1 MPVVDTD
8 RFSCSS
14 ESPMSFDRR
23 KLLKLLT
30 FGTGVGAAFG
40 SGISAGGAEGAT
52 PSVEDVQGARFGP
65 PVPFDFDRLKDRAR
79 AIAAKPYVEPAIA
92 DAAVLDK
99 IDYSNHAN
107 IWFLEKFGLWRGAE
121 EPGPVHFFHPGTFF
135 KDPVRIHVVKEGTS
149 RQVQPITEAF
159 GYPEGHPA
167 GSLSHPAAYAGFKL
181 LNKGFFTDWLSFIG
195 KSYFRSSGPFDQY
208 GLSAR
213 GILVDAGLPTPE
225 EFPRFSEFWLEDR
238 STFFVVHAL
247 LEGESLTGAYKMEV
261 RGGHDTIM
269 NVSLSLYARKDIKR
283 LGIAPLTSMYWY
295 SEDHRQKAVD
305 WRPEIHDSDGLL
317 IRNGIGE
324 TLWRPLNNPPRIMTN
339 SFSDQSPRGFG
350 LIQRDRA
357 FASYA
362 DPALAYHKRPSAW
375 VEPLSDWGRG
385 VVQLLEIP
393 TDDEIHD
400 NIGAYWVPDEL
411 LRKGDERSFQY
422 RLSWTDRA
430 HQGQGAIS
438 ESPARVLASRSG
450 TGGIP
455 EQVRP
460 NATRRFVIDFEQD
473 AKAGIPVEA
482 LPEVRVSASRGQIVR
497 QFVVSGSQTGA
508 TGEHAIWRLIFDL
521 KAEGE
526 DALDLRAELTWKS
539 RTISETW
546 MYQTFP
552 ATWPNAPDEDP
563 VGNANSSTTQ

>member
-1 MPVVDTD
+1 
-8 RFSCSS
+8 
-14 ESPMSFDRR
+14 MSFDRR

-30 FGTGVGAAFG
+30 FGTGIGATFG
-40 SGISAGGAEGAT
+40 SGIPAVGAEGAT
-52 PSVEDVQGARFGP
+52 PSVADVQGARYGP

-79 AIAAKPYVEPAIA
+79 AVAAKPYVEPAIA

-99 IDYSNHAN
+99 IDYSNHAK
-107 IWFLEKFGLWRGAE
+107 IWFLEKFGVWRGEE

-135 KDPVRIHVVKEGTS
+135 KDPVRIHVVEAGTA
-149 RQVQPITEAF
+149 RQVLPSSDAF
-159 GYPEGHPA
+159 GYPGGHPA
-167 GSLSHPAAYAGFKL
+167 GSLTHPPAYAGFKL
-181 LNKGFFTDWLSFIG
+181 LNKGTFTDWLSFIG

-213 GILVDAGLPTPE
+213 GILIDAGLPTPE
-225 EFPRFSEFWLEDR
+225 EFPRFSEFWLEDHA
-238 STFFVVHAL
+238 TFFVVHAL
-247 LEGESLTGAYKMEV
+247 LEGESLAGAYRMEV

-269 NVSLSLYARKDIKR
+269 DLSLSLYARKDIKR

-295 SEDHRQKAVD
+295 SEDHRDKAVD

-317 IRNGIGE
+317 MRNGYGE

-375 VEPLSDWGRG
+375 VEPLSDWGKG

-411 LRKGDERSFQY
+411 LRKGDERSFRY
-422 RLSWTDRA
+422 RLSWIDQA
-430 HQGQGAIS
+430 HREQNGARGN
-438 ESPARVLASRSG
+438 PARVLASRSG

-455 EQVRP
+455 EQARP
-460 NATRRFVIDFEQD
+460 DATRRFVIDFEKGTD
-473 AKAGIPVEA
+473 GGIPADA
-482 LPEVRVSASRGQIVR
+482 LPEARVSASRGQILR
-497 QFVVSGSQTGA
+497 QFVVPGSEVGA
-508 TGEHAIWRLIFDL
+508 VGENAIWRLVFDL
-521 KAEGE
+521 KAEGT
-526 DALDLRAELTWKS
+526 DALDLRADLIWKS
-539 RTISETW
+539 KTISETW
-546 MYQTFP
+546 IYQTFP
-552 ATWPNAPDEDP
+552 ATWPNAADEKP
-563 VGNANSSTTQ
+563 VGNADTSTTQ